1 VDDCSRFLEEKTMT
15 IKENLV
21 KATELL
27 KQNKIEDSTLKA
39 RLLLAFVLNKSKEY
53 LVINSEQEVN
63 LTLEKKYNN
72 LLNKLI
78 SNVPLQYIIN
88 SQEFMGLKFYVDEN
102 VLIPRQD
109 TETLVQEVLKII
121 DSKRNYKILDM
132 CTGSG
137 AIAVSLAKSVF
148 DANITAID
156 ISVEALKVAEKNAKI
171 NDVKDKIEFIE
182 SDMFSKVSEKY
193 DILVSN
199 PPYVDEEHMK
209 LLSKEVKKEPQIALD
224 GGEDGLKF
232 YKIIAAEGKK
242 HLNSHGWLFLEI
254 GYNQK
259 EQVCEILSNQ
269 GYKNIVCVKDLAGND
284 RVIMCK
290 FQIG

>member
-1 VDDCSRFLEEKTMT
+1 MT

-21 KATELL
+21 KAIEIL

-39 RLLLAFVLNKSKEY
+39 RLLLAFVLNESKEY
-53 LVINSEQEVN
+53 LIINSERRIDSA
-63 LTLEKKYNN
+63 LEEKYNN
-72 LLNKLI
+72 LLKKLI
-78 SNVPLQYIIN
+78 NNVPLQYITN
-88 SQEFMGLKFYVDEN
+88 SQEFMGLKFYIDEN

-109 TETLVQEVLKII
+109 TETLVQEVLKIVGANI
-121 DSKRNYKILDM
+121 VRPKKHCTILDM

-137 AIAVSLAKSVF
+137 AIAISLAKNVF
-148 DANITAID
+148 DAKITAVD
-156 ISVEALKVAEKNAKI
+156 ISVEALKVAKENAKI
-171 NDVKDKIEFIE
+171 NHVKDKIEFME

-242 HLNSHGWLFLEI
+242 YLNNNGWVLLEI

-269 GYKNIVCVKDLAGND
+269 GYKDIVCVKDLASND
-284 RVIMCK
+284 RVIICRK
-290 FQIG
+290 C

>member
-1 VDDCSRFLEEKTMT
+1 MT